1 MNRTPKEL
9 AVFIADQGQKE
20 KQLID
25 SSDGATLRTDS
36 AEVKAPD
43 TAGRNEN

>member
-9 AVFIADQGQKE
+9 AIFMADQGQKE
-20 KQLID
+20 KRLID
-25 SSDGATLRTDS
+25 PIDGGTLNTDA
-36 AEVKAPD
+36 AEVGAPD